1 MAEETKTYV
10 FGNDG
15 GNSLAALAPAL
26 SNLGMSPALVS
37 ALANN
42 NGFGGNGGWWIV
54 ILLMALW
61 GRNGFGN
68 ENQDTNSILSAL
80 NNDTGRDMIMQAV
93 QGNSQAISQL
103 ASTLN
108 CDVNSLRSAID
119 SVHYSIQSV
128 GSQIGLSS
136 QQIINSI
143 QAGNC
148 QLASQLAQCCCD
160 NKLLITTQGYENR
173 IANQEQTNFLGSKID
188 YQTNIINDKF
198 CQLEM
203 REMQN
208 KIDMLREEKSI
219 LQNTISNANQ
229 TAAIQSYVAN
239 VINPI
244 AADVAAI
251 KASQPPTVA
260 VPYPQLSAVPASYLC
275 ALNANGL
282 GPWGF
287 YGVNNGSIWS

>member
-1 MAEETKTYV
+1 MSEETKTYV

-15 GNSLAALAPAL
+15 GSSLAALAPAL

-42 NGFGGNGGWWIV
+42 NGGFGGNGGWWVV
-54 ILLMALW
+54 ILLMAMW
-61 GRNGFGN
+61 GRNGFGGN
-68 ENQDTNSILSAL
+68 DQDTNAILSAL
-80 NNDTGRDMIMQAV
+80 NGDTGRDMIMQAV
-93 QGNSQAISQL
+93 QGNSQALSTL

-108 CDVNSLRSAID
+108 CDINTLRSSID
-119 SVHYSIQSV
+119 SVHYAIQSV
-128 GSQIGLSS
+128 GSQVGMSG
-136 QQIINSI
+136 QQIINAI

-173 IANQEQTNFLGSKID
+173 IANQEQTNFLSAKID
-188 YQTNIINDKF
+188 YQTNVINDKF

-208 KIDMLREEKSI
+208 KIDTLREEKSI

-239 VINPI
+239 VVNPI

-251 KASQPPTVA
+251 KAAQPPTVA
-260 VPYPQLSAVPASYLC
+260 VPYPQLSAVPQSYLC
-275 ALNANGL
+275 ALNANGF

-287 YGVNNGSIWS
+287 FNNGSIWS